1 MIQKIVE
8 QEITG
13 TSHPFA
19 TAYKKCR
26 FDENGYVE
34 EEFFIHGTSNIYEW
48 QDGRR
53 VAAVEDCP
61 YVNRVLVRKPES
73 RAAFSGNVVVEIL
86 NSTSFIDFDR
96 CWALTYRHMMRN
108 GDIYIGI
115 TSKPNVI
122 PAMLKLDEKRYCELS
137 WKNPRPESSNALP
150 QQELG
155 NMEGASNPETEDGPF
170 LGHAY

>member
-53 VAAVEDCP
+53 GRLPVC
-61 YVNRVLVRKPES
+61 KPCT
-73 RAAFSGNVVVEIL
+73 GKK
-86 NSTSFIDFDR
+86 T
-96 CWALTYRHMMRN
+96 
-108 GDIYIGI
+108 
-115 TSKPNVI
+115 
-122 PAMLKLDEKRYCELS
+122 
-137 WKNPRPESSNALP
+137 
-150 QQELG
+150 
-155 NMEGASNPETEDGPF
+155 
-170 LGHAY
+170 